1 MRITTSTQPRSST
14 FLDKPSFSLKN
25 KNKEKKKKKKD
36 VNQLNL
42 RLSLPPPHGPPPPP
56 PGGGRVEMA
65 GNANGPKGLKVQVP
79 INQTLLYSCAL
90 ALSYPG
96 TYRVSG

>member
-25 KNKEKKKKKKD
+25 KEKKKKKKD

-42 RLSLPPPHGPPPPP
+42 RLSLYLYLCTIYLS